1 MKQLP
6 ESRLLAIV
14 ALGVACFSAGF
25 SVTASAY
32 ANLSRSDSQA
42 ETVSGSAAPSA
53 TGDLRSCARP

>member
-1 MKQLP
+1 MTKLP

-32 ANLSRSDSQA
+32 ANLSDGRA
-42 ETVSGSAAPSA
+42 HSA
-53 TGDLRSCARP
+53 TAEAAGELRSCARR

>member
-1 MKQLP
+1 MTKLP

-32 ANLSRSDSQA
+32 ANL
-42 ETVSGSAAPSA
+42 GH
-53 TGDLRSCARP
+53 GDVNARPGTEDAARAPQGELRNCAQP